1 MLDHGENKG
10 VPGKY
15 LLCFTD
21 YAKTFDCVDHNQL
34 WKILKEMSTRP
45 PYLSPE
51 KPVWNQQATARTRHG
66 TTNWFKI
73 RKEYGKPVS
82 CHPAYLTYLHSTS
95 WEMLGWM
102 NHKLEQDC
110 QEK

>member
-51 KPVWNQQATARTRHG
+51 NPVWNQQATARTRHG

-73 RKEYGKPVS
+73 RKEYGKAVS